1 MNWFTSTTQPQQHHD
16 CNHQFHHHHDQ
27 FSSQDEDGE
36 AQLYHECLKYD
47 WQNDTTT
54 DGLIA
59 TEAVVLNGDN
69 AENESPS
76 DNEDLFRYKQQSM
89 DAGAEEQS
97 SNGIF
102 GFSRLTY
109 MEGVRSW
116 SSAGKITCDNLPSS
130 LPVEPLT
137 VSGDTNAEE
146 EGDDDQPPGM
156 VRSTSGSLSSTTSD
170 GDDTMSTTESSD
182 DASTDEASSSNS
194 ATNTRPPIKGVS
206 FNERVRVMPIPPI
219 STYTIEQRFRMYANR
234 FELRE
239 NKARNK
245 KEYAYDGYDWR
256 MATEEGNMA
265 ICPLSGCHRPFSTRI
280 HYPSFIS
287 FVATRA
293 SLRRIGRLCPL
304 NCRELMPEN
313 VFYNPILIGQ
323 VTES

>member
-1 MNWFTSTTQPQQHHD
+1 MNWFTSSTQPQQHHD

-76 DNEDLFRYKQQSM
+76 ENEDLFRYKQQSM

-265 ICPLSGCHRPFSTRI
+265 ICPLSGVLLHPA
-280 HYPSFIS
+280 H
-287 FVATRA
+287 
-293 SLRRIGRLCPL
+293 L
-304 NCRELMPEN
+304 
-313 VFYNPILIGQ
+313 
-323 VTES
+323 